1 MEPPWIFRS
10 LETYW
15 KLVALDGQTV
25 AVPEGGREPHM
36 ILKGGETQGVSA
48 TVGCNQLAGGY
59 ALEGDTLSF
68 GPMAATMMACPEPLA
83 SLEQRLSQVLSG
95 SRTWKIAGQ
104 TLTLRDGDRILAEF
118 EAVYLR

>member
-1 MEPPWIFRS
+1 
-10 LETYW
+10 
-15 KLVALDGQTV
+15 
-25 AVPEGGREPHM
+25 
-36 ILKGGETQGVSA
+36 
-48 TVGCNQLAGGY
+48 
-59 ALEGDTLSF
+59 
-68 GPMAATMMACPEPLA
+68 MMACPEPLA